1 MLTPSLTLTPETA
14 RHLTLLRTLGEPELS
29 QYSRWQWLAWDASSR
44 YLLSVQKQ
52 GGTPLRWWDLH
63 SEAAT
68 PLFAHSV
75 SRCRAAW
82 FLPGSQRLLSVTVRG
97 TLQTWSV
104 TDGKLLSSVETGG
117 SVSSACL
124 SSDGTRLLLTAG
136 QGRVML
142 WDLERSWLVWR
153 LEDPAF
159 HYGCALS
166 ADGRFAAVGAAEEQ
180 VGAAT
185 RASVRLWDARTGKS
199 VASRT
204 LDSHLI
210 WNVAFTPSGQGLV
223 ASNTGGELLFL
234 GLPGL
239 ETVRVIGAPASGA
252 MQMEFIPGGSL
263 LAASADT
270 SAFVVIDVHAGQRVF
285 AYSDLDDMQGSTAN
299 FSPDGR
305 FVCWGMDDGKV
316 GIWGAKPRPGAAWDV
331 GD

>member
-1 MLTPSLTLTPETA
+1 MLTPDTA
-14 RHLTLLRTLGEPELS
+14 KHLFLLRTLGEPELS
-29 QYSRWQWLAWDASSR
+29 QYSRWQRLAWDASSR

-75 SRCRAAW
+75 SRCVAAG
-82 FLPGSQRLLSVTVRG
+82 FLPGSQRLLSVTARG

-104 TDGKLLSSVETGG
+104 SDGTLLSSVETGG
-117 SVSSACL
+117 AVASACL
-124 SSDGTRLLLTAG
+124 SPDGTRLLLTSA

-142 WDLERSWLVWR
+142 WDLERGWLVWR

-159 HYGCALS
+159 LYGCALS
-166 ADGRFAAVGAAEEQ
+166 ADGRYAAVGVAEEQ
-180 VGAAT
+180 EGAAT
-185 RASVRLWDARTGKS
+185 CGSVRLWDAKTGKP
-199 VASRT
+199 VGSRT
-204 LDSHLI
+204 IDTQRI
-210 WNVAFTPSGQGLV
+210 WNVAFTPSGESLV
-223 ASNTGGELLFL
+223 AANSGGELLFL

-239 ETVRVIGAPASGA
+239 ETHRVIGAPASGA
-252 MQMEFIPGGSL
+252 MQMEFNPEGSL

-270 SAFVVIDVHAGQRVF
+270 SAFVVIDVHEGRDVF
-285 AYSDLDDMQGSTAN
+285 GYSDLDDMQGSSAN

-316 GIWGAKPRPGAAWDV
+316 GIWGVKPRP
-331 GD
+331 

>member
-1 MLTPSLTLTPETA
+1 MLTPSLTLTPDTVK
-14 RHLTLLRTLGEPELS
+14 HLSLLRTLGEPELS

-44 YLLSVQKQ
+44 FLLSVQKQ

-68 PLFAHSV
+68 PLFTLSV
-75 SRCRAAW
+75 SRCVAAW
-82 FLPGSQRLLSVTVRG
+82 FLPGSQRILSVTARG

-104 TDGKLLSSVETGG
+104 TDGTLLSSVETGG
-117 SVSSACL
+117 SVASACL
-124 SSDGTRLLLTAG
+124 SSDGTRLLLTSG
-136 QGRVML
+136 QGRVLL
-142 WDLERSWLVWR
+142 WDLERGWLVWR

-159 HYGCALS
+159 LYGCALS

-180 VGAAT
+180 AGAAT
-185 RASVRLWDARTGKS
+185 RASVRLWDARTGK
-199 VASRT
+199 VVGART
-204 LDSHLI
+204 LDAQLT
-210 WNVAFTPSGQGLV
+210 WNVAFTPSGEGLV
-223 ASNTGGELLFL
+223 AANSGGKLLFL

-239 ETVRVIGAPASGA
+239 ETVRSIAGPASGA
-252 MQMEFIPGGSL
+252 MQVEFSPEGSL

-316 GIWGAKPRPGAAWDV
+316 GIWGVKPRPGAARDV
-331 GD
+331 RN

>member
-1 MLTPSLTLTPETA
+1 MLTPDTA
-14 RHLTLLRTLGEPELS
+14 KHLSLLRTLGEPELS
-29 QYSRWQWLAWDASSR
+29 PYTRWQWLGWDASSR

-63 SEAAT
+63 SEETT

-75 SRCRAAW
+75 SRCVAAW

-97 TLQTWSV
+97 TLRTWSV
-104 TDGKLLSSVETGG
+104 TDGTLLSSVETGG

-142 WDLERSWLVWR
+142 WDLERNWLVWR
-153 LEDPAF
+153 LEDPAYL
-159 HYGCALS
+159 YGCALS
-166 ADGRFAAVGAAEEQ
+166 PDGRFAAAGAAEEQ
-180 VGAAT
+180 EGAAT
-185 RASVRLWDARTGKS
+185 RGSVRLWDARTGKP
-199 VASRT
+199 VGTRA
-204 LDSHLI
+204 LDAQWI
-210 WNVAFTPSGQGLV
+210 WNVAFTPSGESLV
-223 ASNTGGELLFL
+223 ASNTGGQLFFL

-239 ETVRVIGAPASGA
+239 ATLRTLEAPGSGA
-252 MQMEFIPGGSL
+252 LQMEFNSDGSL

-270 SAFVVIDVHAGQRVF
+270 SAFVVIDVQDGRRVF

-305 FVCWGMDDGKV
+305 FVSWGMDDGKV
-316 GIWGAKPRPGAAWDV
+316 GIWGVKPRP
-331 GD
+331 

>member
-1 MLTPSLTLTPETA
+1 MMLTPDTA
-14 RHLTLLRTLGEPELS
+14 KHLSLLRTLGEPELS

-75 SRCRAAW
+75 SRCVAAW
-82 FLPGSQRLLSVTVRG
+82 FLPGSQRLLSVTARG

-104 TDGKLLSSVETGG
+104 TDGTLLSSVETGG
-117 SVSSACL
+117 SVASACL
-124 SSDGTRLLLTAG
+124 SPDGTRLLLTSA

-142 WDLERSWLVWR
+142 WDLERGWLVWR

-159 HYGCALS
+159 LYGCALS
-166 ADGRFAAVGAAEEQ
+166 PDGRFAAVGAAEEQ
-180 VGAAT
+180 DGAAT
-185 RASVRLWDARTGKS
+185 RGSVRLWDAKTGKP
-199 VASRT
+199 VTSRS
-204 LDSHLI
+204 LDTQRI
-210 WNVAFTPSGQGLV
+210 WAVSFTPSGESLV
-223 ASNTGGELLFL
+223 AANSGGELFFL

-252 MQMEFIPGGSL
+252 MQLDFSSDGSL

-270 SAFVVIDVHAGQRVF
+270 SAFVVIDVHEGRDVF
-285 AYSDLDDMQGSTAN
+285 GYSDLDDMQGSTAN

-305 FVCWGMDDGKV
+305 FVCWGMDD
-316 GIWGAKPRPGAAWDV
+316 
-331 GD
+331 